1 MQRMGEL
8 KSIATVEE
16 MIQYRIGRCHPLK
29 GDRNGQYALDLA
41 HPFRLIIKKDGI
53 TNSIQLVKIIEIEDY
68 H

>member
-1 MQRMGEL
+1 MGEL

-53 TNSIQLVKIIEIEDY
+53 TNSIQIVKIIEIEDY